1 MVRHELENTE
11 WARQNNYDAV
21 KGLPKNSQSLTKSQ
35 HAASG
40 AKYGGLTGLDET
52 VDLQAVEVCA
62 FPFLCACLRRKL
74 SCT

>member
-62 FPFLCACLRRKL
+62 FPIFCACLRRRL